1 MALDFTPNFDAPIP
15 GQSLTAELGSRPWQ
29 SKPQYATVDEAIK
42 YYMDRLTSDEFMDQ
56 VLDVL
61 ELGVSVVDIADTIQT
76 SSVMEGLHTVDV
88 GVLVSPVI
96 AEMIMFIADSADI
109 KYVTGLDNP
118 EKDKVSPAKISKI
131 IKELREEMDE
141 KETEVMD
148 TEEEEMSIKE
158 EPKGLM
164 ARRS

>member
-61 ELGVSVVDIADTIQT
+61 EMGVSVVDIADSIQT
-76 SSVMEGLHTVDV
+76 ASVMEGLHTIDV

-141 KETEVMD
+141 KETEVTD
-148 TEEEEMSIKE
+148 TEEEMSIQE

>member
-61 ELGVSVVDIADTIQT
+61 ELGVSVVDIADIIQT

-96 AEMIMFIADSADI
+96 VEMIMFIADSADI

-131 IKELREEMDE
+131 IKELQEEMDE
-141 KETEVMD
+141 KETEVTD
-148 TEEEEMSIKE
+148 TEEEMSIQE

>member
-29 SKPQYATVDEAIK
+29 SKPQYTTVDEAIK

-61 ELGVSVVDIADTIQT
+61 EMGVSVVDIADSIQT
-76 SSVMEGLHTVDV
+76 ASVMEGLHTIDV

-141 KETEVMD
+141 KETEVTD
-148 TEEEEMSIKE
+148 TEEEMSIQE

>member
-29 SKPQYATVDEAIK
+29 SKPQYSTVDEAIK
-42 YYMDRLTSDEFMDQ
+42 YYMNRLTSDEFMDQ

-61 ELGVSVVDIADTIQT
+61 EMGVSVVDIADSIQT
-76 SSVMEGLHTVDV
+76 ASVMEGLHTIDV

-96 AEMIMFIADSADI
+96 AEMIMFIADN
-109 KYVTGLDNP
+109 VTGLDNP

-141 KETEVMD
+141 KEMDEEETEVTD
-148 TEEEEMSIKE
+148 TEEEMSIQE

-164 ARRS
+164 SRRS

>member
-61 ELGVSVVDIADTIQT
+61 EMGVSVVDIADSIQT
-76 SSVMEGLHTVDV
+76 ASVMEGLHTIDV

-141 KETEVMD
+141 KETEVTD
-148 TEEEEMSIKE
+148 TEEEMSIQE

-164 ARRS
+164 SRRS

>member
-42 YYMDRLTSDEFMDQ
+42 YYMNRLTSDEFMDQ

-61 ELGVSVVDIADTIQT
+61 EMGVSVVDIADSIQT
-76 SSVMEGLHTVDV
+76 ASVMEGLHTIDV

-141 KETEVMD
+141 KETEVTD
-148 TEEEEMSIKE
+148 TEEEMSIQE

>member
-1 MALDFTPNFDAPIP
+1 
-15 GQSLTAELGSRPWQ
+15 
-29 SKPQYATVDEAIK
+29 
-42 YYMDRLTSDEFMDQ
+42 
-56 VLDVL
+56 
-61 ELGVSVVDIADTIQT
+61 
-76 SSVMEGLHTVDV
+76 MEGLHTVDV

-118 EKDKVSPAKISKI
+118 EKDKVSTVKISKI

-141 KETEVMD
+141 KETEVTD
-148 TEEEEMSIKE
+148 TEEEMSIQE

-164 ARRS
+164 ARR

>member
-29 SKPQYATVDEAIK
+29 SKPQYSTVDEAIK
-42 YYMDRLTSDEFMDQ
+42 YYMNRLTSDEFMDQ

-61 ELGVSVVDIADTIQT
+61 EMGVSVVDIADSIQT
-76 SSVMEGLHTVDV
+76 ASVMEGLHTIDV

-141 KETEVMD
+141 KETEVTD
-148 TEEEEMSIKE
+148 TEEEMSIQE

-164 ARRS
+164 SRRS

>member
-29 SKPQYATVDEAIK
+29 SKPQYSTVDEAIK
-42 YYMDRLTSDEFMDQ
+42 YYMNRLTSDEFMDQ

-61 ELGVSVVDIADTIQT
+61 EMGVSVVDIADSIQT
-76 SSVMEGLHTVDV
+76 ASVMEGLHTIDV

-141 KETEVMD
+141 KETEVTD
-148 TEEEEMSIKE
+148 TEEEMSIQE

>member
-29 SKPQYATVDEAIK
+29 SKPQYTTVDEAIK

-61 ELGVSVVDIADTIQT
+61 EMGVSVVDIANIIQT
-76 SSVMEGLHTVDV
+76 ASVMEGLHTVDV

-118 EKDKVSPAKISKI
+118 EKNKVSPAKISKI
-131 IKELREEMDE
+131 IKELQEEMDE
-141 KETEVMD
+141 KETEVTD
-148 TEEEEMSIKE
+148 TEEEMSIQE

-164 ARRS
+164 TRRS

>member
-29 SKPQYATVDEAIK
+29 SKPQYTTVDEAIK

-61 ELGVSVVDIADTIQT
+61 EMGVSVVDIADSIQT
-76 SSVMEGLHTVDV
+76 ASVMEGLHTIDV

-141 KETEVMD
+141 KETEVTD
-148 TEEEEMSIKE
+148 TEEEMSIQE

-164 ARRS
+164 SRRS

>member
-42 YYMDRLTSDEFMDQ
+42 YYMNRLTSDEFMDQ

-61 ELGVSVVDIADTIQT
+61 EMGVSVVDIADSIQT
-76 SSVMEGLHTVDV
+76 ASVMEGLHTIDV

-131 IKELREEMDE
+131 IKELREEMEE
-141 KETEVMD
+141 KETEVTD
-148 TEEEEMSIKE
+148 TEEEMSIQE

-164 ARRS
+164 ARR

>member
-29 SKPQYATVDEAIK
+29 SKPQYTTVDEAIK

-61 ELGVSVVDIADTIQT
+61 ELGVSVVDIADIIQT

-96 AEMIMFIADSADI
+96 VEMIMFIADSADI

-131 IKELREEMDE
+131 IKELQEEMDE
-141 KETEVMD
+141 KETEVTD
-148 TEEEEMSIKE
+148 TEEEMSIQE